1 MRARHSQKVFSS
13 QPLIMQKRFHKLALL
28 LISRKLIGI
37 YIDKTLLKGAHQGRG
52 RAAED
57 RFWVRRTGH
66 ASHGK
71 KKKQNAL
78 LNTFLS
84 THIFIPVPREKSTRT
99 KSEWVS
105 ARRPAASWKGPA
117 GGVLGC
123 RPPWAPR
130 PQRPPPTPWAAPHG
144 PPSRALYK
152 LPAGIRC
159 LRADSNTSLSC
170 FMLFPVL

>member
-1 MRARHSQKVFSS
+1 MRARHSQKFFSS

-52 RAAED
+52 RSP
-57 RFWVRRTGH
+57 RTGSGSGER
-66 ASHGK
+66 ATRLMVK
-71 KKKQNAL
+71 KKKKNDL
-78 LNTFLS
+78 LNIFLS
-84 THIFIPVPREKSTRT
+84 THIFIPVPREKSSRT

-130 PQRPPPTPWAAPHG
+130 PQRPPPHAMGSTPRPAFPSALQAAG
-144 PPSRALYK
+144 RNSVPS
-152 LPAGIRC
+152 G
-159 LRADSNTSLSC
+159 
-170 FMLFPVL
+170 